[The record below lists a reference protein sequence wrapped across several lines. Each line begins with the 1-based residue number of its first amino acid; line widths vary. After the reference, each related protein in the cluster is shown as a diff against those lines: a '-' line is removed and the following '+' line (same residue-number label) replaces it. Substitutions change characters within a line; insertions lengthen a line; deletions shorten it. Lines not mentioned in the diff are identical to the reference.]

1 MAYLT
6 EIIAKKRI
14 FDKKINEIKTL
25 LKLEQTESLVE
36 EFNALLEQRQS
47 ILLQIKTA
55 NNNSTINIGGNDVTI
70 ATAVVIRDVI
80 KEKIDIITVLINN
93 KACVLDKIKL
103 QHQRDEYYNSYILL
117 SMGISRNDLQVK
129 V

>member
-93 KACVLDKIKL
+93 KECVLDKIKL

>member
-93 KACVLDKIKL
+93 KECMLDKIKL